1 MFILRL
7 LFLSFFAFTV
17 YGADTYVDKDCRVS
31 LQPYGKYALLS
42 FNLRTGIKFYWRNP
56 GEMGL
61 ATEFNFKDS
70 NNLKSA
76 KLHWPVP
83 TLYQEN
89 NITSYVYK
97 ENVDFVIETIANN
110 TEKDIF
116 LSVHSRFT
124 ICGETCETRN
134 IDLET
139 KLNSKVINNQPTEI
153 TNALSKTPQKNGTG
167 GVEILFINEVNV
179 GEENWLKIEVKTDQ
193 DLINP
198 KLFVDAPDHVS
209 FDPVNYSIT
218 KEFNNQVINFPITFT
233 EGKKT
238 AGKIYLN
245 LVGDNGHTIE
255 YEISKVSETE
265 YSLFLIILYALLGGL
280 ILNFMPCVLPII
292 GLKALQIIKLS
303 GKANGIIRKNL
314 VIQSLGIIL
323 SFAAFAFIT
332 FILKQ
337 AGEEVGFGLQFQ
349 QPSYLITMVIILSI
363 IAISLVDKISFNIKI
378 SDHIT
383 NYFSSS
389 KKDSLSSF
397 FSGILVTLLALPC
410 TAPFVTI
417 AIGFALTTDFFRM
430 LIIFIMMGIGM
441 SLPYLLLSIYPN
453 IGKILPKPGSWMI
466 SFKKILGILI
476 FITSIW
482 LIYVIS
488 NQLGNKA
495 AITLFLLM
503 ILIKFILIERKLFGN
518 KLKALLVLILI
529 ILSYIIPYN
538 LYEEKQYE
546 DILIEDTW
554 QEYNQSQINSLIED
568 DKIILLD
575 ISASWCATC
584 KLNKFTTLDNSVV
597 LNFMKLR
604 GIIGMRADITKNLS
618 PEVSTLMKMH
628 KHFGIPFT
636 IIYSKKYPN
645 GKVLKTIL
653 SANYLI
659 SELKEI
665 N

>member
-1 MFILRL
+1 
-7 LFLSFFAFTV
+7 
-17 YGADTYVDKDCRVS
+17 
-31 LQPYGKYALLS
+31 
-42 FNLRTGIKFYWRNP
+42 
-56 GEMGL
+56 
-61 ATEFNFKDS
+61 
-70 NNLKSA
+70 
-76 KLHWPVP
+76 
-83 TLYQEN
+83 
-89 NITSYVYK
+89 
-97 ENVDFVIETIANN
+97 
-110 TEKDIF
+110 
-116 LSVHSRFT
+116 
-124 ICGETCETRN
+124 
-134 IDLET
+134 
-139 KLNSKVINNQPTEI
+139 
-153 TNALSKTPQKNGTG
+153 
-167 GVEILFINEVNV
+167 
-179 GEENWLKIEVKTDQ
+179 
-193 DLINP
+193 
-198 KLFVDAPDHVS
+198 
-209 FDPVNYSIT
+209 
-218 KEFNNQVINFPITFT
+218 
-233 EGKKT
+233 
-238 AGKIYLN
+238 
-245 LVGDNGHTIE
+245 
-255 YEISKVSETE
+255 
-265 YSLFLIILYALLGGL
+265 
-280 ILNFMPCVLPII
+280 
-292 GLKALQIIKLS
+292 
-303 GKANGIIRKNL
+303 
-314 VIQSLGIIL
+314 
-323 SFAAFAFIT
+323 
-332 FILKQ
+332 
-337 AGEEVGFGLQFQ
+337 
-349 QPSYLITMVIILSI
+349 
-363 IAISLVDKISFNIKI
+363 
-378 SDHIT
+378 
-383 NYFSSS
+383 
-389 KKDSLSSF
+389 
-397 FSGILVTLLALPC
+397 
-410 TAPFVTI
+410 
-417 AIGFALTTDFFRM
+417 
-430 LIIFIMMGIGM
+430 
-441 SLPYLLLSIYPN
+441 
-453 IGKILPKPGSWMI
+453 
-466 SFKKILGILI
+466 
-476 FITSIW
+476 SIW